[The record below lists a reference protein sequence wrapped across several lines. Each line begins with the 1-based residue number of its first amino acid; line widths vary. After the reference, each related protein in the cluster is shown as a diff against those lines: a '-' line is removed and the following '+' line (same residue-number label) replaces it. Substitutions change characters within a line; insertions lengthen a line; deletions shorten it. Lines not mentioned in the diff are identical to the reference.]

1 MMRNFLDVIEQK
13 LEKDSMLSFC
23 LFFHPMNGSF
33 YLFVPEQNLGS
44 RRDPPQINR
53 LPKWSLSGKK
63 IGRHIPKGP
72 ELLTFHF
79 SHVLN
84 KAKSILLRKN
94 LPEN

>member
-1 MMRNFLDVIEQK
+1 MLLLLDRPFIYVVTVVVVSYHP
-13 LEKDSMLSFC
+13 LNDSFD
-23 LFFHPMNGSF
+23 
-33 YLFVPEQNLGS
+33 LFVPEQNLGS

-84 KAKSILLRKN
+84 KAKSISLRKN

>member
-1 MMRNFLDVIEQK
+1 M
-13 LEKDSMLSFC
+13 
-23 LFFHPMNGSF
+23 HGSF
-33 YLFVPEQNLGS
+33 DLFVPEQNLGS

-84 KAKSILLRKN
+84 KAKSILPWKN